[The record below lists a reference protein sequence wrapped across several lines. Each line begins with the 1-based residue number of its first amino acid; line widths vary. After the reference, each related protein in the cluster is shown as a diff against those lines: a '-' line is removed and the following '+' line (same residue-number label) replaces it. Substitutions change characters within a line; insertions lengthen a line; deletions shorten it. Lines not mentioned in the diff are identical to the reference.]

1 MDDHSIEDEEYPI
14 EDEEDEEYPIE
25 DEEESTLDSA
35 VFNMLP
41 PSISDSEKGQ
51 LFRELTTILSRKWTK
66 DKITVFGCSE
76 LDLLLATRFDVAS
89 LREALD
95 EYRLFVR
102 IIGLDLIE
110 YDLEKERWY
119 CLKSSYYAPSELQQ
133 PELVLLGL
141 IISLVEDE
149 KPKPIT
155 TEIIKQR
162 LVTTGKMK
170 DYLVDNSLRNLVR
183 MGYIQRKK
191 NAWIYN
197 YRMEIEYG
205 PEERQNIAEEFK
217 TL

>member
-1 MDDHSIEDEEYPI
+1 MDEYSVDEGEYPI
-14 EDEEDEEYPIE
+14 EE
-25 DEEESTLDSA
+25 EEESTVDSS
-35 VFNMLP
+35 VINMLP
-41 PSISDSEKGQ
+41 PSISDSERGQ

-66 DKITVFGCSE
+66 EKITVFGCSE

-95 EYRLFVR
+95 EYKLFVR

-110 YDLEKERWY
+110 YEIEGERWY

-133 PELVLLGL
+133 PDLVLLGL
-141 IISLVEDE
+141 IISLVEDDN
-149 KPKPIT
+149 PKPIT
-155 TEIIKQR
+155 TTIIKQR

-170 DYLVDNSLRNLVR
+170 DYLVDNSLRNLSR

-191 NAWIYN
+191 NFWSYN
-197 YRMEIEYG
+197 YRTEIEYG
-205 PEERQNIAEEFK
+205 PEERQNIAEEFR